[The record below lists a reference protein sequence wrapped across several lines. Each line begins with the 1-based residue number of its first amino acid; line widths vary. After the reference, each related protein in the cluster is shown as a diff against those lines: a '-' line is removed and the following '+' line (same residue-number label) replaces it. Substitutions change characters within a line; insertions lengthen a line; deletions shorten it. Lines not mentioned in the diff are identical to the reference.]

1 MELCVVAAIAPRR
14 GLRRRRAT
22 TSLDSSARRSRRG
35 AEDGRSRRAGA
46 SLSSARRTN
55 AERRRRR
62 RALPTPLARRCG
74 ASPRALAPV
83 CRGVVAREI
92 PAFFFRLGDRAT
104 CHRSA
109 CLFFPDRSA
118 VDPRTRTRDCL
129 RVRTSRGVLEHVK
142 KSRAGRQLA
151 PLVVL
156 MMRRAFP
163 RSREAIARARC
174 IPHARTHVPP
184 FITMAAFAATT
195 PSLKVRLDSSPSRTS
210 RAARRV
216 ARARIRRVVSGVV
229 THSLRDR
236 ASSSIRST
244 SATRVGCG
252 ARARAATRARPA
264 PRRERDL
271 TRLPHPPSL
280 SPGRVPR
287 FHRGPQARRY
297 RQGACSSESFPP
309 RRSLARGGFP
319 ATPSSA
325 RTTRRVARERPLTR
339 HPPSRRVRRPPPS
352 TPPPRR
358 RLRSRSRSTVSA
370 ASVRPRPRSGTRAAA
385 RREKKKNHLV
395 SSCRRRSIYRSV
407 DCRRRD
413 ETAFHTTPFAW

>member
-1 MELCVVAAIAPRR
+1 
-14 GLRRRRAT
+14 
-22 TSLDSSARRSRRG
+22 
-35 AEDGRSRRAGA
+35 
-46 SLSSARRTN
+46 
-55 AERRRRR
+55 
-62 RALPTPLARRCG
+62 
-74 ASPRALAPV
+74 
-83 CRGVVAREI
+83 
-92 PAFFFRLGDRAT
+92 
-104 CHRSA
+104 
-109 CLFFPDRSA
+109 
-118 VDPRTRTRDCL
+118 
-129 RVRTSRGVLEHVK
+129 
-142 KSRAGRQLA
+142 
-151 PLVVL
+151 
-156 MMRRAFP
+156 
-163 RSREAIARARC
+163 
-174 IPHARTHVPP
+174 
-184 FITMAAFAATT
+184 MAAFAATT
-195 PSLKVRLDSSPSRTS
+195 PSLKVRPDSSPSRTS

-287 FHRGPQARRY
+287 FHRGPQARQY
-297 RQGACSSESFPP
+297 RQGACLSESFPP
-309 RRSLARGGFP
+309 RRSLAHGGFP

-370 ASVRPRPRSGTRAAA
+370 ASVRPRPRSGTNA
-385 RREKKKNHLV
+385 RPREGKKKTTSSHLV
-395 SSCRRRSIYRSV
+395 AVDRSIDRSIAG
-407 DCRRRD
+407 D
-413 ETAFHTTPFAW
+413 ETRLLSIRPRSRGERHSLRTPSPRAIDRSIHPSIQESP

>member
-1 MELCVVAAIAPRR
+1 VELCVVAAIAPRR

-151 PLVVL
+151 PLAL
-156 MMRRAFP
+156 SG
-163 RSREAIARARC
+163 RSREAIAL
-174 IPHARTHVPP
+174 H
-184 FITMAAFAATT
+184 
-195 PSLKVRLDSSPSRTS
+195 SSRTNPRSAVHHNGRFRCYHPLPEGAS
-210 RAARRV
+210 RFFSVADVASGAARRP
-216 ARARIRRVVSGVV
+216 RANPSRRLGVV

-252 ARARAATRARPA
+252 ARARAATRARPV

-287 FHRGPQARRY
+287 FHRGPQARQY
-297 RQGACSSESFPP
+297 RQGACLSESFPP
-309 RRSLARGGFP
+309 RRSLAHGGFP

-370 ASVRPRPRSGTRAAA
+370 ASVRPRPRSGTNA
-385 RREKKKNHLV
+385 RPREGKKKTTSSHLV
-395 SSCRRRSIYRSV
+395 AVDRSIDRSIAGPLLSRRRR
-407 DCRRRD
+407 
-413 ETAFHTTPFAW
+413 